1 MNTNKLW
8 LVIKR
13 EYLIR
18 VKNKK
23 FILTTLLTPIAFGLL
38 MLLSGYFSAKGGQ
51 SHKKILVKDEST
63 IFSEAKIK
71 KSKHD
76 YEFSEAPLNRL
87 KEDYKKQGHDLLV
100 HIPPFN
106 DLQNVKHKIEYY
118 SVEKLSLSTISDIER
133 KVESA
138 FKDHKIAQ
146 SGIDKEI
153 FNSFKMD
160 INMENGATEATS
172 GSADGELR
180 DNTSSKLSTTIGT
193 ILGGLMGFIMYMV
206 IFIYGSMVM
215 RSVMEEKINRIV
227 EVVISSVKPTTLML
241 GKVIGVGGVG
251 LTQLGLWLIL
261 IPMISIGVS
270 MALGISTDPDQMQQ
284 VMNQAGGIPADQ
296 LDEINPANIMRELG
310 QMNWLFIIPS
320 FVIFFFGGYFIYSSL
335 FAAVGSA
342 MGDDMGEGQQLML
355 PIMIPVIVAFMML
368 PGTLEN
374 PNGGM
379 ALFGSLFPLTSPII
393 MPTRL
398 AFDPPI
404 WQLLLSILFL
414 VLACWFFAWLAGRI
428 YRVGILLYG
437 KKVNFKEVG
446 KWIRYKA

>member
-1 MNTNKLW
+1 MNKLW
-8 LVIKR
+8 LVISR
-13 EYLIR
+13 EYFIR

-23 FILTTLLTPIAFGLL
+23 FILTTLLTPIGFGLL

-51 SHKKILVKDEST
+51 SHKKILVKDESK

-71 KSKHD
+71 KNKHD
-76 YEFSEAPLNRL
+76 YEFSIAPLNRL
-87 KEDYKKQGHDLLV
+87 KEDYKKEGHDLLV
-100 HIPPFN
+100 HIPPFQ
-106 DLQNVKHKIEYY
+106 DLKDVKHKIEYY

-138 FKDHKIAQ
+138 FKDYKIAQ
-146 SGIDKEI
+146 SGIEKEI
-153 FNSFKMD
+153 FEGFKMD
-160 INMENGATEATS
+160 IKMENGAI
-172 GSADGELR
+172 GSATGEGGKGEIR

-193 ILGGLMGFIMYMV
+193 ILGALMGFVMYMV

-251 LTQLGLWLIL
+251 LTQLAIWLIL
-261 IPMISIGVS
+261 IPLISIGVS

-296 LDEINPANIMRELG
+296 LDEINPANIIRELG
-310 QMNWLFIIPS
+310 QMNWWFIIPS
-320 FVIFFFGGYFIYSSL
+320 FIIFFFGGYFIYSSL

-355 PIMIPVIVAFMML
+355 PIMIPVLVAFMML

-374 PNGGM
+374 PNGSM
-379 ALFGSLFPLTSPII
+379 AIFGSLFPLTSPII

-398 AFDPPI
+398 AFDPPV

-428 YRVGILLYG
+428 YRVGILMYG

>member
-1 MNTNKLW
+1 MNKLW

-18 VKNKK
+18 VKNRK
-23 FILTTLLTPIAFGLL
+23 FILATLLTPIAFGLL
-38 MLLSGYFSAKGGQ
+38 MFLSGYFSAKGGQ
-51 SHKKILVKDEST
+51 SHKRVLVKDNSN
-63 IFSEAKIK
+63 IFSSAAIK
-71 KSKHD
+71 KSKHT

-87 KEDYKKQGHDLLV
+87 KEDYKKEGYDLLIQ
-100 HIPPFN
+100 IPSF
-106 DLQNVKHKIEYY
+106 QNIKDVKHKVEYY
-118 SVEKLSLSTISDIER
+118 SLDKLSLSTISDIE
-133 KVESA
+133 KIIGSV
-138 FKDHKIAQ
+138 FKEYKINQ
-146 SGIDKEI
+146 SGIDKTLY
-153 FNSFKMD
+153 NSFTMD
-160 INMENGATEATS
+160 IDLENGALGDEIVEGKKS
-172 GSADGELR
+172 E
-180 DNTSSKLSTTIGT
+180 NTSSKLSTTIGT
-193 ILGGLMGFIMYMV
+193 LLGGLMGFIMYMV
-206 IFIYGSMVM
+206 IFIYGGMVM

-227 EVVISSVKPTTLML
+227 EVIISSVKPTTLML
-241 GKVIGVGGVG
+241 GKILGVGGVG

-261 IPMISIGVS
+261 IPIITFGVS
-270 MALGISTDPDQMQQ
+270 MVLGISADPDQMQQ
-284 VMNQAGGIPADQ
+284 MVNQAGGIPTDQ
-296 LDEINPANIMRELG
+296 LDDFNITNVVRELK

-342 MGDDMGEGQQLML
+342 MGDDMGEGQQLMI

-404 WQLLLSILFL
+404 WQLLLSI
-414 VLACWFFAWLAGRI
+414 VLLILASWFFAWLAGRI
-428 YRVGILLYG
+428 YRVGILMYG
-437 KKVNFKEVG
+437 KKISFKEIS
-446 KWIRYKA
+446 KWIRYKV